1 MSAPNLFLIY
11 VTDTERS
18 TRFYSELFGIE
29 PVFVTPAYVAFE
41 AAEGVL
47 FALWSRHG
55 GTVTPRIP
63 RLSELGLM
71 VPGSAEAIDEL
82 YAAWKARGH
91 TVVEDIHDDV
101 FGHTFVIADPDG
113 NLVRVSPVD

>member
-1 MSAPNLFLIY
+1 MVRLLIY
-11 VTDTERS
+11 VTDAERS
-18 TRFYSELFGIE
+18 TRFYSELFEIE
-29 PVFVTPAYVAFE
+29 PVFVSPAYVAFE
-41 AAEGVL
+41 SAEGVL

-55 GTVTPRIP
+55 EAVAPQIP

-82 YAAWKARGH
+82 YARWKAQGH
-91 TVVEDIHDDV
+91 TMVEDIHDDV
-101 FGHTFVIADPDG
+101 FGRTFVIADPDG